1 MGTPADVSAD
11 PAAQIRPAG
20 PYPRLRLR
28 VDMPNRTSSRHS
40 LVPKLIIC
48 MREGYSLSSL
58 RADIIAGLT
67 VAIVALPLAMALAIA
82 SGATPDKGLITA
94 VIAGFLISALGGSRF
109 QIGGPTGA
117 FVVVVF
123 NVIATHGYSGLVL
136 ATLMAGLI
144 LIIAG
149 LARLGSLVKYIPET
163 VVTGFTAGIAVIIFT
178 SQIADIL
185 GLTLAQHTGG
195 FIGTLE
201 DIRASLG
208 TVSTAS
214 IIVSFAALTLIV
226 LVRRFRPKWPAF
238 LIAVTMASLVAWTLA
253 LPVETIGS
261 KFGGITSALPMPEL
275 PQVTLARLHELLPS
289 ALTIAFLAGVES
301 LLSAVVA
308 DGMTGRRHRSDCELI
323 AQGIAN
329 MGSALFGGLPATGAI
344 ARTATNVRT
353 GARTPLAGMFHA
365 VFVLAFM
372 MFLAPLANY
381 IPLASLAAVL
391 VVVAWNMSEADKV
404 RHLLRAPFEE
414 RIILLVT
421 LALTVL
427 VDLTVAIEV
436 GVVMAAL
443 AFMHRMS
450 KAVAVTNDG
459 EDDDP
464 DAIPFTGTV
473 PATDQRL
480 ALSENTEVFKLRGPL
495 FFGAATRLDEA
506 LNRAGP
512 TPAVFILRMREVPLI
527 DATGVGALAHF
538 VDRCEARGTRVI
550 VSAVQEQPRA
560 ILEKMG
566 LAKRL
571 EFADTYTGATIR
583 ARNLSPVTNTSAG
596 GSEKPKRSHSVAG

>member
-1 MGTPADVSAD
+1 M
-11 PAAQIRPAG
+11 
-20 PYPRLRLR
+20 
-28 VDMPNRTSSRHS
+28 
-40 LVPKLIIC
+40 PKLIIC
-48 MREGYSLSSL
+48 LREGYSLSYL
-58 RADIIAGLT
+58 RADVIAGLT

-82 SGATPDKGLITA
+82 SGASPDKGLITA
-94 VIAGFLISALGGSRF
+94 VIAGFLISAFGGSRF

-136 ATLMAGLI
+136 STLMAGMI
-144 LIIAG
+144 LVLAG

-178 SQIADIL
+178 SQISDIL
-185 GLTLAQHTGG
+185 GLTLAQHSGG
-195 FIGTLE
+195 FLGTLE
-201 DIRASLG
+201 DIWASL
-208 TVSTAS
+208 STISPAS
-214 IIVSFAALTLIV
+214 IIISCAALTMIV

-238 LIAVTMASLVAWTLA
+238 LIAVTVASLVAWALA
-253 LPVETIGS
+253 LPIETIGS

-275 PQVTLARLHELLPS
+275 PDFTLTRLRELLPS

-353 GARTPLAGMFHA
+353 GARTPIAGMFHA

-372 MFLAPLANY
+372 MFLSPLANF

-404 RHLLRAPFEE
+404 RHLLHAPFEE
-414 RIILLVT
+414 RVILVVT
-421 LALTVL
+421 LGLTVL

-450 KAVAVTNDG
+450 KAVAVTNEE

-512 TPAVFILRMREVPLI
+512 TPEVFILRMREVPLI
-527 DATGVGALAHF
+527 DATGVSALTHF
-538 VDRCEARGTRVI
+538 VDRCEARGTRVV
-550 VSAVQEQPRA
+550 VSGIQEQPKA

-571 EFADTYTGATIR
+571 EFSETYTGATIR
-583 ARNLSPVTNTSAG
+583 ARSLSRTDGTSSG
-596 GSEKPKRSHSVAG
+596 PSQRPSHSTSVAG